1 MEDRMFRS
9 FRNPGQNAAPLG
21 SAQLQ
26 AMNQANQLVAS
37 GQPILAAPIFVQLAS
52 NMESSN
58 HPRRAA
64 NLHAQAAHAFAD
76 GQDEQDALVQARRA
90 LSLFIQYQMVNRTPV
105 FYANITRKLT
115 NKGMKNSAEALAK
128 EFGPAVRGIPMPA
141 PAAAPRGSLPTS
153 CPKCGAPLRASEAN
167 WIDKNTAECEYCGAS
182 IRAS

>member
-1 MEDRMFRS
+1 MEDSMFRR
-9 FRNPGQNAAPLG
+9 FRNPGQNPAPLG
-21 SAQLQ
+21 PAQLK

-37 GQPILAAPIFVQLAS
+37 GQPILAAPIFAQLAS
-52 NMESSN
+52 NMETSN

-105 FYANITRKLT
+105 FYANITRKFT

-128 EFGPAVRGIPMPA
+128 EFGPVVGGMPMPA
-141 PAAAPRGSLPTS
+141 PAATPRGNLPTN
-153 CPKCGAPLRASEAN
+153 CPKCGAPLHASEAT
-167 WIDKNTAECEYCGAS
+167 WVDANTAECAYCGIS
-182 IRAS
+182 IRVT

>member
-1 MEDRMFRS
+1 MEDSMFRR
-9 FRNPGQNAAPLG
+9 FRNPGQNPAPLG
-21 SAQLQ
+21 PAQLK

-37 GQPILAAPIFVQLAS
+37 GQPILAAPIFAQLAS
-52 NMESSN
+52 NMETSN

-105 FYANITRKLT
+105 FYANITRKFT

-128 EFGPAVRGIPMPA
+128 EFGPVVGGMPMPA
-141 PAAAPRGSLPTS
+141 PSATPRGNLPTN
-153 CPKCGAPLRASEAN
+153 CPKCGAPLHASEAT
-167 WIDKNTAECEYCGAS
+167 WVDANTAECAYCGIS
-182 IRAS
+182 IRVT